1 MSQQCGNIFDRQTT
15 LSTFVNTNSKLPE
28 ICKEAFTKA
37 REKLGLSTKE
47 LGGMACLSTRQIEQI
62 ENGETSSYYGAQ
74 IKVTAAKKVARLLK
88 LDEADAFDYGAPAPQ
103 NLTVSQ
109 SGLPIAE
116 AKLVIN
122 PQDLKSE
129 KIEVSQGDV
138 VKDPA
143 EIQVQ
148 PDETPF
154 PTMVIVEEKKE
165 PITEVLTKEVYTKEV
180 PSSGVVSRPNP
191 VSQKKLF
198 LWLSVL
204 GAIVFSVINLQPLLF
219 ADKPQEII
227 VVKEEIVEPA
237 PPPVAAT
244 PAEPVPAVAPVA
256 AIVAGAPGVCPA
268 EEGVISYKPEL
279 ARKPANTV
287 YVQAKSQQVICVVD
301 ASGKIQNK
309 LLEPGVGALFNG
321 KPPYKLLTDGLSQM
335 DIYFQGSKV
344 RLSNPNTKT
353 LLLEASEV
361 TAPPSDQMDSQQ
373 R

>member
-88 LDEADAFDYGAPAPQ
+88 LDEADAFDYGAQAPQ
-103 NLTVSQ
+103 TLNVSQ
-109 SGLPIAE
+109 AELPIAE
-116 AKLVIN
+116 ARLVVN
-122 PQDLKSE
+122 PQDLRSE
-129 KIEVSQGDV
+129 KLAVSQGDAA
-138 VKDPA
+138 KDPV

-148 PDETPF
+148 PDETPL
-154 PTMVIVEEKKE
+154 PTMVIAEEKKE
-165 PITEVLTKEVYTKEV
+165 PITEVHTKEA
-180 PSSGVVSRPNP
+180 PSSGVASKPNP

-198 LWLSVL
+198 LWLSVP
-204 GAIVFSVINLQPLLF
+204 AAVVFSVINLQPLLF

-237 PPPVAAT
+237 PPPAAAT

-361 TAPPSDQMDSQQ
+361 TAPPSDQTDSQQ